1 MADIS
6 KITLPNGSSYNIKD
20 ATARAEKQNIRNGT
34 VSGNVNWDTL
44 TTAGTY
50 KIQNTTVTADY
61 NAPVGE
67 YQYGILVV
75 FDSENGGEN
84 RIIQIYFP
92 HRIVKNYMY
101 TRMRNADGWT
111 EWRGLSKDADTVD
124 GKHASNF
131 ATVSHTH
138 NYAGSTSAG
147 GVANKAVELVDY
159 ADSNHSVKVGYAGPS
174 LTINEFTGFA
184 GFTSIDSTG
193 TAKIQDVSVDTVK
206 SKLGL
211 KSAAYSE
218 TSAFAAASH
227 THTKSQITDFP
238 TSLPANGG
246 TADTAKNLSS
256 FTIPFN
262 RPVANGG
269 NGKQWIKFA
278 EVIDESI
285 TTTNRWYGK
294 ALEFEI
300 FNNGYGSNGNFVSM
314 GRVSLCVSVYNQKT
328 FTKEAITIKWQNC
341 KPNAYTINHIVAVV
355 TDTKVEFFVLNDVWD
370 TALTFVIT
378 RDIGIS
384 YGSTYTSTQY
394 TSDDFTTYYSGK
406 KLIQSSLDT
415 NLYVYNSTKVNNH
428 IVETDVPANA
438 KFTDTVYTLPAATS
452 STLGGVKIGSNI
464 TNSSGTISLTKA
476 NVTAALG
483 YTPPTTDTTYGVA
496 TQSANGLMSSSDKT
510 KLDGIAT
517 GANKTTVD
525 SALSSTSTNPVQ
537 NKVINSALA
546 GKAAASH
553 THTTQSAEATSDANA
568 SYLRQIATGTA
579 AATTSNCPAGTLY
592 GKY

>member
-6 KITLPNGSSYNIKD
+6 KITLPNGSSYDIKD
-20 ATARAEKQNIRNGT
+20 ATARSGLAGKAAASHTHVKSEVGL
-34 VSGNVNWDTL
+34 GNVDNTADTDKNVKSATKL
-44 TTAGTY
+44 QTY
-50 KIQNTTVTADY
+50 KQGSTTSTYGDQYPLYAQWETNSILKLVCSGYTVKTDY
-61 NAPVGE
+61 ATNAG
-67 YQYGILVV
+67 
-75 FDSENGGEN
+75 N
-84 RIIQIYFP
+84 
-92 HRIVKNYMY
+92 
-101 TRMRNADGWT
+101 
-111 EWRGLSKDADTVD
+111 ADTVD
-124 GKHASNF
+124 SKHAS
-131 ATVSHTH
+131 
-138 NYAGSTSAG
+138 
-147 GVANKAVELVDY
+147 D
-159 ADSNHSVKVGYAGPS
+159 
-174 LTINEFTGFA
+174 
-184 GFTSIDSTG
+184 
-193 TAKIQDVSVDTVK
+193 
-206 SKLGL
+206 
-211 KSAAYSE
+211 
-218 TSAFAAASH
+218 FAAASH

-278 EVIDESI
+278 EVVDEGI
-285 TTTNRWYGK
+285 ATTNRWYGK

-314 GRVSLCVSVYNQKT
+314 GRVSLCVSVHNQKT

-394 TSDDFTTYYSGK
+394 TSDAFTTYYSDK
-406 KLIQSSLDT
+406 KIIQSSLDT
-415 NLYVYNSTKVNNH
+415 NLYIYNSTKVNNH
-428 IVETDVPANA
+428 TVETDVPANA
-438 KFTDTVYTLPAATS
+438 KFTDTTYTLPAATS

-464 TNSSGTISLTKA
+464 TNSNGTISLTKA

-483 YTPPTTDTTYGVA
+483 YTPPTTNTTYDVA

-537 NKVINSALA
+537 NKVINSALT

-553 THTTQSAEATSDANA
+553 THTTQSAAATSNANA

-579 AATTSNCPAGTLY
+579 TATTSNCPAGTLY

>member
-6 KITLPNGSSYNIKD
+6 KITLPNGSSYDIKD
-20 ATARAEKQNIRNGT
+20 ATAR
-34 VSGNVNWDTL
+34 SGL
-44 TTAGTY
+44 AG
-50 KIQNTTVTADY
+50 K
-61 NAPVGE
+61 
-67 YQYGILVV
+67 
-75 FDSENGGEN
+75 
-84 RIIQIYFP
+84 
-92 HRIVKNYMY
+92 
-101 TRMRNADGWT
+101 
-111 EWRGLSKDADTVD
+111 
-124 GKHASNF
+124 
-131 ATVSHTH
+131 
-138 NYAGSTSAG
+138 
-147 GVANKAVELVDY
+147 
-159 ADSNHSVKVGYAGPS
+159 
-174 LTINEFTGFA
+174 
-184 GFTSIDSTG
+184 
-193 TAKIQDVSVDTVK
+193 
-206 SKLGL
+206 
-211 KSAAYSE
+211 
-218 TSAFAAASH
+218 AAASH

-269 NGKQWIKFA
+269 SGKQWIKFA

-300 FNNGYGSNGNFVSM
+300 FNNGYGSHGNFVSM
-314 GRVSLCVSVYNQKT
+314 GRVSLCVSVHNQKT

-394 TSDDFTTYYSGK
+394 TSADFATYYSDK
-406 KLIQSSLDT
+406 KIIEGSLDT
-415 NLYVYNSTKVNNH
+415 NLYIYNSTKVNNH
-428 IVETDVPANA
+428 TVEIDVPANA

-483 YTPPTTDTTYGVA
+483 YTPPTTNTTYDTA
-496 TQSANGLMSSSDKT
+496 TQSANGLMSSNDKK
-510 KLDGIAT
+510 KLDGIAN
-517 GANKTTVD
+517 GANAYSHPTTSGNKHIPSGGSSGQILRWSADGTAAWGADTNTWRGIQNNLTSDSTTDSLSAAQGKVLKSLVD
-525 SALSSTSTNPVQ
+525 
-537 NKVINSALA
+537 
-546 GKAAASH
+546 GKAASSH
-553 THTTQSAEATSDANA
+553 THTTQSAAATSDANA

>member
-6 KITLPNGSSYNIKD
+6 KITLPNGSSYDFKD
-20 ATARAEKQNIRNGT
+20 ATARAGKQNIRNGT

-50 KIQNTTVTADY
+50 KIQNTTMTADY
-61 NAPVGE
+61 NAPVGG
-67 YQYGILVV
+67 YQFGILIV
-75 FDSENGGEN
+75 FDSESGGEN
-84 RIIQIYFP
+84 RIMQIYFP
-92 HRIVKNYMY
+92 HNYNENYMY
-101 TRMRNADGWT
+101 TRMRNGGVWNG
-111 EWRGLSKDADTVD
+111 WRGLSKDADTVD
-124 GKHASNF
+124 GKHAS
-131 ATVSHTH
+131 
-138 NYAGSTSAG
+138 
-147 GVANKAVELVDY
+147 D
-159 ADSNHSVKVGYAGPS
+159 
-174 LTINEFTGFA
+174 
-184 GFTSIDSTG
+184 
-193 TAKIQDVSVDTVK
+193 
-206 SKLGL
+206 
-211 KSAAYSE
+211 
-218 TSAFAAASH
+218 FAAASH

-256 FTIPFN
+256 FVIPYN
-262 RPVANGG
+262 RPVTNGG

-278 EVIDESI
+278 EVVDNEI

-314 GRVSLCVSVYNQKT
+314 GRVSLCVSVHNQKT
-328 FTKEAITIKWQNC
+328 FTKEAITIKWQNG

-384 YGSTYTSTQY
+384 HGSTYTSTQY
-394 TSDDFTTYYSGK
+394 TSTDFATYYSNK
-406 KLIQSSLDT
+406 KIIEGSLDT
-415 NLYVYNSTKVNNH
+415 NLYIYNSTKVNNH
-428 IVETDVPANA
+428 TVETDVPANA

-464 TNSSGTISLTKA
+464 TNSNGTISLTKA

-483 YTPPTTDTTYGVA
+483 YTPPTTNTTYDIA

>member
-1 MADIS
+1 MTPGEILQFAAYTARD
-6 KITLPNGSSYNIKD
+6 SSGAVRIKD
-20 ATARAEKQNIRNGT
+20 
-34 VSGNVNWDTL
+34 VNVDN
-44 TTAGTY
+44 
-50 KIQNTTVTADY
+50 
-61 NAPVGE
+61 
-67 YQYGILVV
+67 
-75 FDSENGGEN
+75 
-84 RIIQIYFP
+84 
-92 HRIVKNYMY
+92 VK
-101 TRMRNADGWT
+101 T
-111 EWRGLSKDADTVD
+111 
-124 GKHASNF
+124 
-131 ATVSHTH
+131 
-138 NYAGSTSAG
+138 
-147 GVANKAVELVDY
+147 
-159 ADSNHSVKVGYAGPS
+159 
-174 LTINEFTGFA
+174 
-184 GFTSIDSTG
+184 
-193 TAKIQDVSVDTVK
+193 
-206 SKLGL
+206 KLGL

-218 TSAFAAASH
+218 TSAFAAATH

-256 FTIPFN
+256 FGIPYN
-262 RPVANGG
+262 RPIASGG
-269 NGKQWIKFA
+269 SGKQWIKFA
-278 EVIDESI
+278 EVVDNEI
-285 TTTNRWYGK
+285 TTASRWYSR

-314 GRVSLCVSVYNQKT
+314 GRVSLCVSVHNQKT

-378 RDIGIS
+378 RDIGIA

-394 TSDDFTTYYSGK
+394 TSDDFATYYSDK
-406 KLIQSSLDT
+406 KIIQGSLDT

-428 IVETDVPANA
+428 TVETDVPADAKFTDTNTWRGIQNNLTSDSTTDSLSAAQGKVLKGLVDGKAASNHTHSYLPLAGGEMNGAVKWNSNSLPQQTAAVKYLVCIDAFADGGTMKWQSVENITVGNATKANGHTVNSDVPANA

-483 YTPPTTDTTYGVA
+483 YTPPTTNTTYGVA
-496 TQSANGLMSSSDKT
+496 TSSALGLVKSGTD
-510 KLDGIAT
+510 I
-517 GANKTTVD
+517 TVD
-525 SALSSTSTNPVQ
+525 SNGNVSVNDDSHNHIIGNVDGLQ
-537 NKVINSALA
+537 SALD

-553 THTTQSAEATSDANA
+553 THDYAASSHTHTTQSSAATSDANA

>member
-20 ATARAEKQNIRNGT
+20 ATAR
-34 VSGNVNWDTL
+34 
-44 TTAGTY
+44 
-50 KIQNTTVTADY
+50 
-61 NAPVGE
+61 
-67 YQYGILVV
+67 
-75 FDSENGGEN
+75 
-84 RIIQIYFP
+84 
-92 HRIVKNYMY
+92 
-101 TRMRNADGWT
+101 
-111 EWRGLSKDADTVD
+111 
-124 GKHASNF
+124 
-131 ATVSHTH
+131 
-138 NYAGSTSAG
+138 
-147 GVANKAVELVDY
+147 VELEG
-159 ADSNHSVKVGYAGPS
+159 K
-174 LTINEFTGFA
+174 
-184 GFTSIDSTG
+184 
-193 TAKIQDVSVDTVK
+193 
-206 SKLGL
+206 
-211 KSAAYSE
+211 
-218 TSAFAAASH
+218 AAASH
-227 THTKSQITDFP
+227 THTKSQIADFP

-246 TADTAKNLSS
+246 TANTAKNLSS

-314 GRVSLCVSVYNQKT
+314 GRVSLCVSVHNQKT

-428 IVETDVPANA
+428 TVETDVPANA

-483 YTPPTTDTTYGVA
+483 YTPPTTNTTYGVA

-546 GKAAASH
+546 GKASTAVV
-553 THTTQSAEATSDANA
+553 TQSTNGLMSSTDKTKLDGIVDKLTTTPPVAVITGMYVGTGSEITINIGATP
-568 SYLRQIATGTA
+568 IAVICKWR
-579 AATTSNCPAGTLY
+579 ATTATTTTHIAVEGYGENTDYNPAGTPIEIVENGFIGRNIGAGSTYAHLSVAKKEYLY
-592 GKY
+592 IALVPIE

>member
-20 ATARAEKQNIRNGT
+20 ATAR
-34 VSGNVNWDTL
+34 
-44 TTAGTY
+44 
-50 KIQNTTVTADY
+50 
-61 NAPVGE
+61 
-67 YQYGILVV
+67 
-75 FDSENGGEN
+75 
-84 RIIQIYFP
+84 
-92 HRIVKNYMY
+92 
-101 TRMRNADGWT
+101 
-111 EWRGLSKDADTVD
+111 
-124 GKHASNF
+124 
-131 ATVSHTH
+131 
-138 NYAGSTSAG
+138 
-147 GVANKAVELVDY
+147 VELEG
-159 ADSNHSVKVGYAGPS
+159 K
-174 LTINEFTGFA
+174 
-184 GFTSIDSTG
+184 
-193 TAKIQDVSVDTVK
+193 
-206 SKLGL
+206 
-211 KSAAYSE
+211 
-218 TSAFAAASH
+218 AAASH
-227 THTKSQITDFP
+227 THTKSQIADFP

-246 TADTAKNLSS
+246 TANTAKNLSS

-314 GRVSLCVSVYNQKT
+314 GRVSLCVSVHNQKT

-428 IVETDVPANA
+428 TVETDVPANA
-438 KFTDTVYTLPAATS
+438 KFTDTVYTLPTATS
-452 STLGGVKIGSNI
+452 STLGGVKTGSNI

-483 YTPPTTDTTYGVA
+483 YTPPTTNTTYGVA

-525 SALSSTSTNPVQ
+525 SALNSTSTNPVQ
-537 NKVINSALA
+537 NKIINSALA

-579 AATTSNCPAGTLY
+579 EVTTTNCPNGCLY
-592 GKY
+592 GQYS